1 MDAFLISTGLVTL
14 AEMGDRTQLL
24 AFLLAAKFR
33 RPVPIMLGI
42 LIATLA
48 NHAFAGFIGQWFA
61 ELLTPEILRWVLA
74 VTFFAM
80 AAWMM
85 IPDKL
90 DDDAPDASQYG
101 VLLTTIIAF
110 FLAEIGDKTQVATV
124 ALAARFDE
132 LLWVI
137 AGTTAGM
144 MIANIPAIY
153 LGDKFADRLPVRLIH
168 LVAALVFVALG
179 LLTLLGVGEKL
190 GF

>member
-1 MDAFLISTGLVTL
+1 MEVFLTSTVT
-14 AEMGDRTQLL
+14 
-24 AFLLAAKFR
+24 
-33 RPVPIMLGI
+33 
-42 LIATLA
+42 
-48 NHAFAGFIGQWFA
+48 
-61 ELLTPEILRWVLA
+61 
-74 VTFFAM
+74 VT
-80 AAWMM
+80 
-85 IPDKL
+85 
-90 DDDAPDASQYG
+90 
-101 VLLTTIIAF
+101 
-110 FLAEIGDKTQVATV
+110 LAEIGDKTQVATV

>member
-1 MDAFLISTGLVTL
+1 
-14 AEMGDRTQLL
+14 MGDRTQLL